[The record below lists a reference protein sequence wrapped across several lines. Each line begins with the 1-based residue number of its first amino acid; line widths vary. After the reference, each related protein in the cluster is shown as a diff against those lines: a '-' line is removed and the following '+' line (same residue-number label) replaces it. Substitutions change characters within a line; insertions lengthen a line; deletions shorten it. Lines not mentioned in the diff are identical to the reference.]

1 MQLDRNFRTYP
12 IIVEFNNAFFPKL
25 ANSLTQEAHQRMY
38 TEDQVGQK
46 PQVGDTGE
54 GEVRVNFLH
63 LPEGEKHSA
72 AKHAENVFEHTLS
85 RIHELRER
93 GHSLSDIGM
102 LVRSN
107 KNAKL
112 LANFLVQHDIPVL
125 SADSL
130 VVGASFESKI
140 LLAAAK
146 LHLNAGDRESL
157 FELAFALTKLGKG
170 PANLE
175 AFVFQKNCVDGGLTY
190 LQEVFPGSKKIKFAQ
205 QSLYQFG
212 TQVFQTFGLLSSSNA
227 MVDASLDLL
236 FQFQSM
242 GGALS
247 DLPAWWDVESKKRNV
262 SAAEDLAAVQIMTI
276 HKSKGLEFEHVIVPF
291 GIDDKN
297 RCLLYTSPS
306 PRDLSTSRMPS
317 SA

>member
-1 MQLDRNFRTYP
+1 MTLCLTSISVNFRTFP
-12 IIVEFNNAFFPKL
+12 TIVEFNNAFFPKL
-25 ANSLTQEAHQRMY
+25 ASSLTEEAHQRVY
-38 TEDQVGQK
+38 AEDQVGQK
-46 PQVGDTGE
+46 PQVGDPGQ

-72 AKHAENVFEHTLS
+72 AKHAENVFEHTLA
-85 RIHELRER
+85 RIHELRDR
-93 GHSLSDIGM
+93 GHALSDIAL

-146 LHLNAGDRESL
+146 LHLKAGDRESL

-170 PANLE
+170 PADLE
-175 AFVFQKNCVDGGLTY
+175 AFTFQKNCVEGGLAY
-190 LQEVFPGSKKIKFAQ
+190 LQKVFPGAKKIKFAQ

-212 TQVFQTFGLLSSSNA
+212 TQVLPRSICCSGSK
-227 MVDASLDLL
+227 VWGVPYRICRV
-236 FQFQSM
+236 
-242 GGALS
+242 GGT
-247 DLPAWWDVESKKRNV
+247 SKARSV
-262 SAAEDLAAVQIMTI
+262 TSAPEKIWPPYR
-276 HKSKGLEFEHVIVPF
+276 S
-291 GIDDKN
+291 
-297 RCLLYTSPS
+297 
-306 PRDLSTSRMPS
+306 
-317 SA
+317 